1 MKLGAV
7 YEEGAGRCLVPKV
20 WRAANAWEKMRGLL
34 GRPPLSEGEGL
45 LIDSCAM
52 VHTFG
57 MRYPLDLAF
66 LDPGGRVCK
75 LVSGLVPAR
84 CAGSIGAE
92 ATLELAPG
100 ALERL
105 RLKVGDRLA
114 WKEAA

>member
-1 MKLGAV
+1 VKLGAV
-7 YEEGAGRCLVPKV
+7 YEESAGRCLVPKV
-20 WRAANAWEKMRGLL
+20 WRAASPWEKMRGLL
-34 GRPPLSEGEGL
+34 GRPRLADGEGF

-66 LDPGGRVCK
+66 IDSRGRVCK
-75 LVSGLVPAR
+75 LVSGLAPAR
-84 CAGSIGAE
+84 CAGSFGAE

-100 ALERL
+100 ALDQL
-105 RLKVGDRLA
+105 RLSVGDRLA

>member
-7 YEEGAGRCLVPKV
+7 YEEGAGRCLVPRV
-20 WRAANAWEKMRGLL
+20 WRAAGAWDKMRGLL
-34 GRPPLSEGEGL
+34 GRPPLARGEGL

-57 MRYPLDLAF
+57 MRYRLDLAF
-66 LDPGGRVCK
+66 LDPQGRVLK
-75 LVSGLVPAR
+75 LVAGLAPAR
-84 CAGSIGAE
+84 CAGSLGAE

-100 ALERL
+100 ALDQL

>member
-7 YEEGAGRCLVPKV
+7 YEEGAGRCLVPRV

-34 GRPPLSEGEGL
+34 GRAPLTEGEGL

-66 LDPGGRVCK
+66 LDPDGRVCK

-84 CAGSIGAE
+84 CAGSIAAE
-92 ATLELAPG
+92 ATLELGPG
-100 ALERL
+100 ALDRL
-105 RLKVGDRLA
+105 RLKVGDRLS